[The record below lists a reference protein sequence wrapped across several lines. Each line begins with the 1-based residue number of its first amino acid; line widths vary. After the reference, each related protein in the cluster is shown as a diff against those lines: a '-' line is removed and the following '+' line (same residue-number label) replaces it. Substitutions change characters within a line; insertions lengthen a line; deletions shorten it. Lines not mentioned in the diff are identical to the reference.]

1 MMMYAAASKLLLL
14 LLLSE
19 MLLEMDSVEV
29 SHKTL
34 FIFEVESVLQ
44 GDGHVAEL
52 PSEVPY
58 RGEDEGQGGRRH
70 VQKRPCQCHKNE
82 IKNKSY
88 EDIRIY

>member
-1 MMMYAAASKLLLL
+1 
-14 LLLSE
+14 

-52 PSEVPY
+52 AVGEYHIEERTKAREADSMSRRRVSVRSE
-58 RGEDEGQGGRRH
+58 
-70 VQKRPCQCHKNE
+70 
-82 IKNKSY
+82 
-88 EDIRIY
+88 